1 MAYREDPYRWLED
14 ATGVDALAWASEVSA
29 TSWHELLA
37 SGDIEELQ
45 RELIRLNAMSS
56 PVPEFLF
63 YGSRLLRLHR
73 SAEHPHGMLSV
84 ARRSDDG
91 SLSVWRDVLR
101 VDALREEE
109 GLPLELRFQQ
119 YALNVAPPHADR
131 ILLAISP
138 DGGDKVELR
147 EFDLESGN
155 FVADGYRTSAGRN
168 GAVWL
173 DDDLLLIAHTTGA
186 RPNLLSSGWARG
198 AQLWRR
204 GHPLDTAPTVFSAD
218 ESDALVLVSVATST
232 THGRVGIIGRWKD
245 YSTGDTRIVGA
256 DGQVVGVQL
265 PAERV
270 LALTTAGGRHAFAIA
285 GEDGMCAGVAYRR
298 HAVLAVDVHSSAA
311 PQIVFQPED
320 GEFIVDT
327 LTGVA
332 LGDECVRVLVG
343 LGEGESQ
350 RMDTFRFTDGGWW
363 RTASEALDSHTTV
376 NFAAA
381 DASGDAVL
389 LDRSGPLHPM
399 ERHLIDEWGQRLL
412 HRQPPVVDADL
423 YRQERRLV
431 TSRDGAEVSYTVIG
445 PATVDT
451 PVPTLVTGY
460 GGWGVSMRPGY
471 FDDRIGGNSV
481 ALWLQRG
488 GAVAIAEIRGGGE
501 RGPSWR
507 MAGKREGR
515 QRGYDDFAAVLA
527 DLAASGYS
535 DPDHIGVFGSSNGG
549 LLASVVA
556 TQHPELLRAVA
567 ADAPLTDMLRFDQMG
582 VGAAWIDEYGDPA
595 DPIMATMLA
604 AYSPYDA
611 IAPGRYPSFL
621 LTVASS
627 DDRVGPGHARKLAA
641 RLRDVDADVLF
652 LESQAG
658 GHSVSDALSNPRSLA
673 ARLLFFASKLAGT
686 PHAISSGSDCEG
698 VGVTESA

>member
-1 MAYREDPYRWLED
+1 MEWREDPYRWLED
-14 ATGVDALAWASEVSA
+14 TNGVDALAWASTVSTA
-29 TSWHELLA
+29 SWDVLLA

-45 RELIRLNAMSS
+45 RELVRLNGLSS

-73 SAEHPHGMLSV
+73 SAAHPHGMLSV
-84 ARRSDDG
+84 ANRADDG
-91 SLSVWRDVLR
+91 SLSTWRDVVD
-101 VDALREEE
+101 VDALREAE
-109 GLPLELRFQQ
+109 GVPLELRFQQ
-119 YALNVAPPHADR
+119 YAGNVAPPHADR
-131 ILLAISP
+131 ILLAVSA

-147 EFDLESGN
+147 EFDLGSGN
-155 FVADGYRTSAGRN
+155 FVADGYRTPAGRN

-173 DDDLLLIAHTTGA
+173 EDDLLLIAHTTGVE
-186 RPNLLSSGWARG
+186 PDLLPSGWARRV
-198 AQLWRR
+198 QLWRR
-204 GHPLDTAPTVFSAD
+204 GTPLDTAPTVFRAD
-218 ESDALVLVSVATST
+218 ESDALVLLGVGTSKT
-232 THGRVGIIGRWKD
+232 QDRVGIIGRWHD
-245 YSTGDTRIVGA
+245 YSTGDTRIVRA
-256 DGQVVGVQL
+256 DGEVVRVQL

-270 LALTTAGGRHAFAIA
+270 LASTSTGGCHTVTIA
-285 GEDGMCAGVAYRR
+285 GDDGTCAGVSYRR
-298 HAVLAVDVHSSAA
+298 HAVLAVDVHSPAA
-311 PQIVFQPED
+311 PQVVFQPKD
-320 GEFIVDT
+320 GEFIAET

-332 LGDECVRVLVG
+332 LGDRCIRVLIG
-343 LGEGESQ
+343 FGESR
-350 RMDTFRFTDGGWW
+350 RMDTFRFTGGAWQ
-363 RTASEALDSHTTV
+363 RTASDELDPNMTV

-381 DASGDAVL
+381 DAAGDAVL
-389 LDRSGPLHPM
+389 LDRSGPLHPT
-399 ERHLIDEWGQRLL
+399 ELHLIDTSGGRLL
-412 HRQPPVVDADL
+412 HRQPTVVEADSFHH
-423 YRQERRLV
+423 ERRQAI
-431 TSRDGAEVSYTVIG
+431 SCDGAEVSYTVIG
-445 PATVDT
+445 PAVVDA

-471 FDDRIGGNSV
+471 FDDRVGGNSV
-481 ALWLQRG
+481 ALWLRRG

-515 QRGYDDFAAVLA
+515 QRGYDDFAAVLR
-527 DLAASGYS
+527 DLAVSGYS

-595 DPIMATMLA
+595 DPVTARMLA
-604 AYSPYDA
+604 TYSPYHA
-611 IAPGRYPSFL
+611 VTPGRYPSFL

-652 LESQAG
+652 LESRAG
-658 GHSVSDALSNPRSLA
+658 GHSVSDALSNPRFLA
-673 ARLLFFASKLAGT
+673 ARLLFFASRLAG
-686 PHAISSGSDCEG
+686 PFDVVSSGSAAGSSER
-698 VGVTESA
+698 